1 MVSADVI
8 EVSTLDGEVILD
20 LHVAGHGEGVSG
32 GMLQEGES
40 DSKPGTPWRGQL
52 LPLDVGTHQT
62 EASGAEGG
70 PWLMTSQA
78 MGSQSSPKQWIL
90 PAS

>member
-8 EVSTLDGEVILD
+8 EVSALDGEVILD
-20 LHVAGHGEGVSG
+20 LQIAGHGEGGSG

-52 LPLDVGTHQT
+52 LPSDVGIHLQ
-62 EASGAEGG
+62 GPEGG
-70 PWLMTSQA
+70 LRN
-78 MGSQSSPKQWIL
+78 
-90 PAS
+90 